1 MLLQNGDE
9 FHAKSLKSILNKS
22 KYCSSQNFPYKK
34 NHCFFQKCPEK
45 NLKIQPFRLGSLWKI
60 LEVVTS
66 ISKNMSIPPSLFI
79 IGPLVLDPVPQ
90 TSKRFRLQGLAAE
103 VLRHLGGVGDMGV
116 VDLPTVECQPSHEGF
131 K

>member
-1 MLLQNGDE
+1 
-9 FHAKSLKSILNKS
+9 
-22 KYCSSQNFPYKK
+22 
-34 NHCFFQKCPEK
+34 
-45 NLKIQPFRLGSLWKI
+45 
-60 LEVVTS
+60 
-66 ISKNMSIPPSLFI
+66 MSIPPSLFT

-116 VDLPTVECQPSHEGF
+116 VDPPMVECQPSHEGF